1 MNSGVVLLDLEKI
14 RKMNS
19 SSQSSFFN
27 VEKIRS
33 YIKEFNIPTWG
44 DQVTKFPRQS
54 LKRFTVCVKSSDSI
68 FLLTRKGIFF

>member
-14 RKMNS
+14 RKMDR

-54 LKRFTVCVKSSDSI
+54 LKRFTFLVKLSDSI
-68 FLLTRKGIFF
+68 FCLLGFLI